1 MAQITRRH
9 AQEVAEQF
17 DAVVKEFDSFTAGLS
32 PEEWGMRAV
41 NSPIWNLGED
51 EKRPIAPIAYHTAEV
66 IATHSAMLRDAAD
79 GKPLPVPGGEW
90 TIDGVAQWNAE
101 MAERNANV
109 TQQQVRE
116 LLRTNAAAALEVI
129 RGLTDEQ
136 LDRELTDA
144 DRKAVGPFNP
154 ELYTA
159 GQIVE
164 QMLVGHLQVHLSS
177 FKATVG
183 R

>member
-1 MAQITRRH
+1 
-9 AQEVAEQF
+9 
-17 DAVVKEFDSFTAGLS
+17 
-32 PEEWGMRAV
+32 
-41 NSPIWNLGED
+41 
-51 EKRPIAPIAYHTAEV
+51 
-66 IATHSAMLRDAAD
+66 
-79 GKPLPVPGGEW
+79 
-90 TIDGVAQWNAE
+90 
-101 MAERNANV
+101 MAEKNANV

-116 LLRTNAAAALEVI
+116 LLRSNAVAALEVI

-136 LDRELTDA
+136 LDRELSDA
-144 DRKAVGPFNP
+144 DREAVGPFNP